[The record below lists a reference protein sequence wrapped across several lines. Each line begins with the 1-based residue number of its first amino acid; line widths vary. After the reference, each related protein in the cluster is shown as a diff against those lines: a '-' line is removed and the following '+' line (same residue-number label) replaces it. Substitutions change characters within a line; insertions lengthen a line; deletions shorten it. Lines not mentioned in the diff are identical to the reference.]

1 MEFDPV
7 LLAPRRAESVARGY
21 WLDRTINDDLDA
33 CVAFCPRSACRAA
46 SGSAG

>member
-7 LLAPRRAESVARGY
+7 LLKPRRAESVARGY

-33 CVAFCPRSACRAA
+33 CVAHC
-46 SGSAG
+46 